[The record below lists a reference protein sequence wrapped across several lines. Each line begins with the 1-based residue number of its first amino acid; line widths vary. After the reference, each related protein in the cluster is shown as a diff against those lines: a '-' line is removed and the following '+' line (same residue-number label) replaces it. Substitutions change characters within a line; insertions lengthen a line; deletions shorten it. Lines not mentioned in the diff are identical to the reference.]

1 MQIHKS
7 LGQPIASPSESRVK
21 SNDAT
26 GYRLS
31 EKELDKLS
39 GREAKQKAEKAAS
52 SDMPEHIAKM
62 IEQLEKLKQQL
73 ELQKQQLLKLKAL
86 DNQQDEAVKAQ
97 VKAQAKAQA
106 NIVTSIQ
113 TQMVSLVQTIS
124 DAMKEAGVTDP
135 GTLISAM
142 V

>member
-1 MQIHKS
+1 MMQIHKP
-7 LGQPIASPSESRVK
+7 LGQPIASPSESTVK
-21 SNDAT
+21 SNDTT

-39 GREAKQKAEKAAS
+39 GREAKQEAEKAAS

-73 ELQKQQLLKLKAL
+73 ELQKEQLLKLKAL

-97 VKAQAKAQA
+97 VKAQA
-106 NIVTSIQ
+106 NIVASIQ

>member
-1 MQIHKS
+1 MMQIHKS

-21 SNDAT
+21 SNDTT

-31 EKELDKLS
+31 EKELDNLS
-39 GREAKQKAEKAAS
+39 GRETKEKAEKEAS
-52 SDMPEHIAKM
+52 SDMPDHIAKM
-62 IEQLEKLKQQL
+62 IEQLKKIKEQI

-97 VKAQAKAQA
+97 VKAQA
-106 NIVTSIQ
+106 NLVTSIQ

>member
-21 SNDAT
+21 SNDTT

-31 EKELDKLS
+31 EKELDNLS
-39 GREAKQKAEKAAS
+39 GRETKEKAEKEAS
-52 SDMPEHIAKM
+52 SDMPDHIAKM
-62 IEQLEKLKQQL
+62 IEQLKKIKEQI

-97 VKAQAKAQA
+97 VKAQA
-106 NIVTSIQ
+106 NLVTSIQ

>member
-97 VKAQAKAQA
+97 VEAQTNMIVSMQAQ
-106 NIVTSIQ
+106 
-113 TQMVSLVQTIS
+113 MGSLVQTIAE
-124 DAMKEAGVTDP
+124 AMKEAGITDT
-135 GTLISAM
+135 GSLVSAM

>member
-1 MQIHKS
+1 MQIHKPQ
-7 LGQPIASPSESRVK
+7 GYPIASPAEPRVK

-39 GREAKQKAEKAAS
+39 GKEAKQAAEKAAS
-52 SDMPEHIAKM
+52 SDLPEHIAKM
-62 IEQLEKLKQQL
+62 IEQLEQLKQQL

-97 VKAQAKAQA
+97 IKMQTDMVSSIQNQMITLAKA
-106 NIVTSIQ
+106 
-113 TQMVSLVQTIS
+113 IS
-124 DAMKEAGVTDP
+124 DAMKEAGITDP
-135 GTLISAM
+135 GALISAM